1 MPKLKPWFHVVTPR
15 EDLREGK
22 PLDASEFA
30 VILDDTRGG
39 RAPKA
44 QTVPNPGVPPMPSIP
59 CRFGLLSIA
68 MAAALSSAVLAG
80 EPRVADSLQPFVD
93 GSKLAGAVVL
103 VADRDKVLTLET
115 VGFADLQARKP
126 MRPDTLFWIASQSK
140 PITATA
146 LMMLVD
152 EGKVRLDD
160 PVEKYLPE
168 FRDQWLAVERD
179 QRHILLQRPK
189 QRVTVRH
196 VLSHTSGLP
205 FSSALEHPT
214 LDGLPLRV
222 AAGNYAMTPIQWEPG
237 TKYQYSN
244 AGINTAGRIIEVVAG
259 MPYEEYLEKRL
270 LGPLGMKDTTFRP
283 NSEQIARLAKSYKP
297 KADGKGLEEI
307 PITQLRYP
315 LDDPARQ
322 PMPAG
327 GLFSTAGDIGR
338 FCRMILAGGTYDG
351 KRYLSESSVREMT
364 SRQTAAEIKESYG
377 LGWATSAERRRSD
390 GPVIPGPCGHGGAYA
405 TNMSIDPR
413 RGLITIYMVQYAGR
427 GGDAPRSA
435 FMKAAEKAFA
445 GK

>member
-1 MPKLKPWFHVVTPR
+1 V
-15 EDLREGK
+15 
-22 PLDASEFA
+22 A
-30 VILDDTRGG
+30 GG
-39 RAPKA
+39 LS
-44 QTVPNPGVPPMPSIP
+44 PP
-59 CRFGLLSIA
+59 
-68 MAAALSSAVLAG
+68 VLGADS
-80 EPRVADSLQPFVD
+80 RVAGSLQPFVD

-103 VADRDKVLTLET
+103 VADHEKVLTLET
-115 VGFADLQARKP
+115 VGFADLEARKP

-160 PVEKYLPE
+160 PVEEYLPE

-179 QRHILLQRPK
+179 QRHVLLQRPK

-196 VLSHTSGLP
+196 LLSHTSGLP
-205 FSSALEHPT
+205 FSSELEHPT

-222 AAGNYAMTPIQWEPG
+222 AAGSYAMTPIQWEPG

-259 MPYEEYLEKRL
+259 MPYEVFLEKRL
-270 LGPLGMKDTTFRP
+270 FGPLGMKDTTFRP
-283 NSEQIARLAKSYKP
+283 NAEQVVRLAKSYRP
-297 KADGKGLEEI
+297 KAEGKGLEEI

-315 LDDPARQ
+315 LDDPTRQ

-327 GLFSTAGDIGR
+327 GLFSTAGDVGR
-338 FCRMILAGGTYDG
+338 FCRMILAGGTYNG

-364 SRQTAAEIKESYG
+364 SRQTATGIEEDYG
-377 LGWATSAERRRSD
+377 LGWATGADRPASN
-390 GPVIPGPCGHGGAYA
+390 GPIIPGPCGHGGAYA
-405 TNMSIDPR
+405 TSMSIDPR
-413 RGLITIYMVQYAGR
+413 RDLITVYMVHYAGP

-435 FMKAAEKAFA
+435 FVEAAEKAFGRKLRHRRHHDRLHRRVESRPSCA
-445 GK
+445 PTALPRRTSGTLRGSFANIASGFDE

>member
-1 MPKLKPWFHVVTPR
+1 
-15 EDLREGK
+15 
-22 PLDASEFA
+22 
-30 VILDDTRGG
+30 
-39 RAPKA
+39 
-44 QTVPNPGVPPMPSIP
+44 MPSIP
-59 CRFGLLSIA
+59 RRFGLLSIA
-68 MAAALSSAVLAG
+68 VAAVLSPAVLAG
-80 EPRVADSLQPFVD
+80 EPHVAGSLQPFVD

-103 VADRDKVLTLET
+103 VADRDKVLTLEA
-115 VGFADLQARKP
+115 VGFADLEARKP

-179 QRHILLQRPK
+179 QRHVLLQRPK

-196 VLSHTSGLP
+196 ILSHTSGLP

-222 AAGNYAMTPIQWEPG
+222 AAGSYAMTPIQWEPG
-237 TKYQYSN
+237 TRYQYSN

-259 MPYEEYLEKRL
+259 IRYEDFLEKRL
-270 LGPLGMKDTTFRP
+270 FGPLGMKDTTFRP
-283 NSEQIARLAKSYKP
+283 NAEQVARLAQSYKP
-297 KADGKGLEEI
+297 KAGGKGLEEI
-307 PITQLRYP
+307 SITQLRYP
-315 LDDPARQ
+315 LDDPTRQ

-351 KRYLSESSVREMT
+351 RRYLSESSVREMT
-364 SRQTAAEIKESYG
+364 SRQTAAGIKENYG
-377 LGWATSAERRRSD
+377 LGWSTSAEARGSG

-413 RGLITIYMVQYAGR
+413 RDLITVYMVQYAGP

-435 FMKAAEKAFA
+435 FVKAVEEAFTTKEA
-445 GK
+445 RTEPRPGR